1 MMTSDLTHLFGMP
14 KQEYLKTEYKG
25 KELILYSQTKPEEYR
40 CSKCNSYHVRKRGY
54 LTRDFK
60 TLPIGK
66 KFVINRVKLQRL
78 ECMECGSITQEKIKF
93 ADPMRTYTNALK
105 RYVIDLSTMMTIQDV
120 ARTVGLS
127 WDIIKSIQKQ
137 DLKKKYGKP
146 NLKDLKMIAIDEIA
160 IQKGHKY
167 MTIVLDLS
175 TGAIVYASEGKGADS
190 LDEFWKRVKRAGAK
204 IEAVSIDMSPAYI
217 DSVERNIGTDVI
229 VFDHFHIVKLLNDSI
244 SAIRRDIYNNETN
257 LNKKK

>member
-1 MMTSDLTHLFGMP
+1 MMTSDLTHLFGMV

-25 KELILYSQTKPEEYR
+25 NEAIIYSQTKPEEYR
-40 CSKCNSYHVRKRGY
+40 CSKCNSYHVRKRGS

-78 ECMECGSITQEKIKF
+78 ECMECGSISQEKIKF

-105 RYVIDLSTMMTIQDV
+105 RFVLGLSDKMSILDV
-120 ARTVGLS
+120 ARTTGLS
-127 WDIIKSIQKQ
+127 WDIVKSIQKE
-137 DLKKKYGKP
+137 DLKKKYGKT

-175 TGAIVYASEGKGADS
+175 TGAVVYASEGKGADS
-190 LDEFWKRVKRAGAK
+190 LDEFWKCVKRAGAN

-217 DSVERNIGTDVI
+217 DAVERNIGTDAI

-257 LNKKK
+257 VNKKK

>member
-1 MMTSDLTHLFGMP
+1 MSTSDLTHLFGMV
-14 KQEYLKTEYKG
+14 KQQYLKTEYKG
-25 KELILYSQTKPEEYR
+25 KEVIIYSQTKPEEYR
-40 CSKCNSYHVRKRGY
+40 CAKCNSYHVRKRGT

-66 KFVINRVKLQRL
+66 KRVINRVKLQRL
-78 ECMECGSITQEKIKF
+78 ECMDCGAIIQEKIKF
-93 ADPMRTYTNALK
+93 ADPMRTFTNTLK

-120 ARTVGLS
+120 AKTAGLS
-127 WDIIKSIQKQ
+127 WDIVKSIQKQ
-137 DLKKKYGKP
+137 DLEKKYGKP

-175 TGAIVYASEGKGADS
+175 TGAVVYAAEGKGADS
-190 LDEFWKRVKRAGAK
+190 LDEFWKRVKRAGSK

-217 DSVERNIGTDVI
+217 DAVKRNIGIEAI

-244 SAIRRDIYNNETN
+244 SAIRRDIFNNETD